1 MEWKRRTRMRRRRR
15 KRRRMKEGEKRRQK
29 YIPAEP
35 EKPVMNFSLASRGAM
50 YSL

>member
-15 KRRRMKEGEKRRQK
+15 RMKGGEKRRQK
-29 YIPAEP
+29 CIPAEP
-35 EKPVMNFSLASRGAM
+35 VKPVMKVSLASRGAM